1 MSNRACIVSI
11 LAIAFV
17 VAALTSVFIVAVT
30 TNDSSSTTTT
40 TNQESFENVSDVKKK
55 SEKSAEEYSTGGL
68 TDALHFADG
77 VIISLDR
84 DLETAEVKIATPG
97 YGLNSGSVY
106 AFGFSERIEN
116 HIVRRSK
123 HRRRSPCR
131 VHVLS
136 QQGRNAARR
145 VHRERIR
152 RNQAVCPKRDDERMI
167 AQAHHSLPRNRKAR
181 ALMARPAH

>member
-1 MSNRACIVSI
+1 MSNRARIVTV

-17 VAALTSVFIVAVT
+17 VAALISVSLIAVT
-30 TNDSSSTTTT
+30 TNDNNSTTTT

-55 SEKSAEEYSTGGL
+55 SEKSPEEDSTGGL

-106 AFGFSERIEN
+106 TFGFSERIEHRIISFDDLSIGDEVRVEYMYFLN
-116 HIVRRSK
+116 KDETLHGEYIVRGSVETRPSA
-123 HRRRSPCR
+123 
-131 VHVLS
+131 
-136 QQGRNAARR
+136 RNATTS
-145 VHRERIR
+145 E
-152 RNQAVCPKRDDERMI
+152 
-167 AQAHHSLPRNRKAR
+167 
-181 ALMARPAH
+181 

>member
-1 MSNRACIVSI
+1 MSNRARIVPV

-17 VAALTSVFIVAVT
+17 VAALISVSLIAVT
-30 TNDSSSTTTT
+30 TNDNSTTTT

-55 SEKSAEEYSTGGL
+55 SEKSPEEDSTGGL

-106 AFGFSERIEN
+106 AFGFSERIEHRIISFDDLSIGDEVRVEYMYFLN
-116 HIVRRSK
+116 KDETLHGEYIVRGSVETRPSA
-123 HRRRSPCR
+123 
-131 VHVLS
+131 
-136 QQGRNAARR
+136 RNATA
-145 VHRERIR
+145 
-152 RNQAVCPKRDDERMI
+152 DG
-167 AQAHHSLPRNRKAR
+167 
-181 ALMARPAH
+181 